1 MQRGMHGLGCT
12 GGTRVGMQWEYMC
25 WDAAGMCLQRPG
37 ALPVWVGV
45 EAAGGGPHSAAAECS
60 EISRC
65 EKNEQIIGFSISS
78 KGTQG
83 SPGAELRPGKSYGA
97 DPALQL

>member
-1 MQRGMHGLGCT
+1 MHRLGCSGDT
-12 GGTRVGMQWEYMC
+12 YIGMQWGRMG
-25 WDAAGMCLQRPG
+25 WDAMGMCLQRPG

-97 DPALQL
+97 DPALQP